1 VFTRADPGVRGAD
14 DPDAKF
20 FVKPYLPKDNL
31 QHHTHHKQPA
41 QADLQPIGLNLG
53 VKAHPD
59 QMTMNDHDHA
69 LVWPPPKGEEHLHAK
84 FMDERVFHEPKSRAA
99 EVNGIM
105 VGYKG
110 HVPRARD
117 KVGQAPLGHIV
128 AARGADG
135 FPTPEATNGSY
146 LPAYGAQ
153 TSHQYGGEHPL
164 YTSIAMDLGK
174 SALMESAGE
183 ASNPR
188 PNRTV
193 DGNGYIPRFAG
204 HKSGA
209 YEHIG
214 GSVYGSGALGRQ
226 EIPESDF
233 EFRTIYGD
241 FKRHSAENPELP
253 KHGRAPM

>member
-1 VFTRADPGVRGAD
+1 MD
-14 DPDAKF
+14 DKF
-20 FVKPYLPKDNL
+20 AN
-31 QHHTHHKQPA
+31 
-41 QADLQPIGLNLG
+41 
-53 VKAHPD
+53 
-59 QMTMNDHDHA
+59 
-69 LVWPPPKGEEHLHAK
+69 
-84 FMDERVFHEPKSRAA
+84 EPKLRAA

-128 AARGADG
+128 AARSEAG
-135 FPTPEATNGSY
+135 FPAPEETNAAY

-153 TSHQYGGEHPL
+153 TSHQYDGEHKF
-164 YTSIAMDLGK
+164 YVSTAMAHGK

-183 ASNPR
+183 SANPK

-204 HKSGA
+204 HKPTS

-214 GSVYGSGALGRQ
+214 GSVYGSSSLGNQ
-226 EIPESDF
+226 AVPESTF
-233 EFRTIYGD
+233 EWKTVHGN
-241 FKRHSAENPELP
+241 FKRHPSESSELP
-253 KHGRAPM
+253 AHGRAPM